1 MGRSPPKEL
10 QDIAWELREQALRM
24 LYESGS
30 GHPGG
35 SLSAAEIISVLYF
48 DVLNID
54 PKRAHWEGRDRFV
67 LSKGHGCPT
76 LYAALAKRG
85 FFPAEELS
93 YLRKL
98 GSILPGH
105 PDMHS
110 TPGIDMS
117 TGSLGQGFS
126 AAVGMALGLAH
137 QENPAKVYVVL
148 GCGEMQEGQV
158 WEAAMAAAHYNLD
171 NLTAIVDYNRLQID
185 GTNDEVM
192 GLEPL
197 GEKWKAFG
205 WDVQEIDGHDVEIIQ
220 QSIAKAHKM
229 THKPSVIIARTV
241 KGKGGVSFMEDQVGW
256 HGKAPNADEYER
268 GGLTELQRRRK

>member
-1 MGRSPPKEL
+1 
-10 QDIAWELREQALRM
+10 
-24 LYESGS
+24 
-30 GHPGG
+30 
-35 SLSAAEIISVLYF
+35 
-48 DVLNID
+48 
-54 PKRAHWEGRDRFV
+54 
-67 LSKGHGCPT
+67 
-76 LYAALAKRG
+76 
-85 FFPAEELS
+85 
-93 YLRKL
+93 
-98 GSILPGH
+98 
-105 PDMHS
+105 MHS

-241 KGKGGVSFMEDQVGW
+241 KGKGGSPSW
-256 HGKAPNADEYER
+256 KIR
-268 GGLTELQRRRK
+268 